1 MFTIGEVFNGDP
13 NYCSGYQ
20 GPLNAVLDYPMYYK
34 LYNAFQE
41 KQTMNN
47 IHDGVTAVRTICIGT
62 FLIAICFV
70 P

>member
-20 GPLNAVLDYPMYYK
+20 GPLSAVLDYPMYYK

-41 KQTMNN
+41 KQTMKN
-47 IHDGVTAVRTICIGT
+47 IHDGVNAVRLYLGT
-62 FLIAICFV
+62 FLIAMYFV
-70 P
+70 L